1 MGQILSGN
9 TFILFI
15 YRDYRAQDYVTRA
28 ATLYR
33 FYILRIQLKQI
44 LNKIFCFAHFMQISV
59 CIEAANLHKC
69 FTEKGFKI
77 LQNTLFFFE
86 FRLDIHFTIMPC
98 RYGTFSLYSRSSN
111 KVLHNNN
118 IILDKCTQNT
128 WT

>member
-1 MGQILSGN
+1 MANIIRQHKWN

-44 LNKIFCFAHFMQISV
+44 LNKIFCFEHFMQISV

-77 LQNTLFFFE
+77 LQNTLFFFRIPLGYT
-86 FRLDIHFTIMPC
+86 FHHYAVSLWHF
-98 RYGTFSLYSRSSN
+98 FSLQSF
-111 KVLHNNN
+111 
-118 IILDKCTQNT
+118 QQ
-128 WT
+128 